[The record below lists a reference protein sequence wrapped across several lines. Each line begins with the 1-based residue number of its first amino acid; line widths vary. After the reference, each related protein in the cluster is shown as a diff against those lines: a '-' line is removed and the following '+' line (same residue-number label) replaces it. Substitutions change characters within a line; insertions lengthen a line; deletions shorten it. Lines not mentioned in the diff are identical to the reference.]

1 MRITANIF
9 QKGEEGMNV
18 QTIKGPVAPE
28 KLGTTY
34 THEHLICYPPAIAM
48 KEDYDFELPQ
58 EEKAI
63 EELKYF
69 KEAGGDCLV
78 EGTAIDYGRDPEA
91 LGRIAEAVDVHIV
104 FTTGFNKGRFYPDW
118 VFKMDVDALTELM
131 TREIVEGVGDT
142 GLKAGIIKGGSW
154 YNVILPKEEKVIR
167 AVGRTHNKTGA
178 PIWLHTEA
186 GTMGLE
192 QLDLLEEEGVD
203 LNRVCLGHIDR
214 NPDPW
219 YHKKI
224 AARGAYLGH
233 DCPGKIKYGPDSTRV
248 NLIKEILDAGY
259 EKQLLISGDM
269 GRRSY
274 LTSYGGGPGFSFLLN
289 KFIPRLLDEGLEE
302 KEIEQI
308 WVKNPATYLSF

>member
-1 MRITANIF
+1 MLTEKLLSERGKVMKIR
-9 QKGEEGMNV
+9 
-18 QTIKGPVAPE
+18 TIKGPVPPE
-28 KLGTTY
+28 KLGATY
-34 THEHLICYPPAIAM
+34 THEHLICYPPANAM

-63 EELKYF
+63 KELEYF
-69 KEAGGDCLV
+69 QESGGGCLV
-78 EGTAIDYGRDPEA
+78 EGTAIDYGRDVEA
-91 LGRIAEAVDVHIV
+91 LGRIATAVDVHIV
-104 FTTGFNKGRFYPDW
+104 FTTGFNKGRFHPDW
-118 VFKMDVDALTELM
+118 AVKMDADALADLM
-131 TREIVEGVGDT
+131 SREVIEGVGGT
-142 GLKAGIIKGGSW
+142 GFKAGIIKGGSW

-167 AVGRTHNKTGA
+167 AVARAHKKTGA
-178 PIWLHTEA
+178 PIWMHTEA

-224 AARGAYLGH
+224 AARGAYLGY
-233 DCPGKIKYGPDSTRV
+233 DCPGKIKYGPDSVRV

-274 LTSYGGGPGFSFLLN
+274 LTSYGGGPGFEFLLK

-302 KEIEQI
+302 REIEQI